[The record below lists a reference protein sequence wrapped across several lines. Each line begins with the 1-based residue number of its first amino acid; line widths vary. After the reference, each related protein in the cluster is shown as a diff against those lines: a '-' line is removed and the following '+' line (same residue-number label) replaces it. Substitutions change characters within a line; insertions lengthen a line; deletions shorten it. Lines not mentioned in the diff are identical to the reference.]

1 MRPSRFLALL
11 AAVLGLATASFAAD
25 GGFIAT
31 LSDQEQ
37 AEAGLVR
44 LTAEQQLKLNT
55 LVGREVS
62 LARQGG
68 VSAFAGTF
76 FSRRKPE
83 ERTAAGLDA
92 LTPKEI
98 EKLNA
103 LVAAAIA
110 AKPVPVT
117 TARRLREAQ
126 LKEQRRFETHGQVTF
141 VYGRGGGGRDLV
153 GGSIYT
159 ELYDRESGVSVGVGV
174 SRYDGTG
181 WWLPGDY
188 YAGDWPLEADYVPAR
203 VLYSYASHGP
213 VADFGR
219 GRLLLERGPITGC
232 RR

>member
-11 AAVLGLATASFAAD
+11 AAVLGLATALFAAD
-25 GGFIAT
+25 GGFLAT
-31 LSDQEQ
+31 LSEQEQ
-37 AEAGLVR
+37 TDAGLAR
-44 LTAEQQLKLNT
+44 LSAEQQLKLNT

-68 VSAFAGTF
+68 VTAFAGTF
-76 FSRRKPE
+76 SSRRQPE
-83 ERTAAGLDA
+83 ERAAAGLDA

-141 VYGRGGGGRDLV
+141 VYGRGGRGRDFV
-153 GGSIYT
+153 GGSVYT
-159 ELYDRESGVSVGVGV
+159 EVYDRETGVSVGVGV
-174 SRYDGTG
+174 SRYDGGG
-181 WWLPGDY
+181 WWLPYDY
-188 YAGDWPLEADYVPAR
+188 YSGDLLLDTDYVPAR
-203 VLYSYASHGP
+203 ALVSYAGPGP

-219 GRLLLERGPITGC
+219 GRGWVGRGPVTGC
-232 RR
+232 RH